1 MENSLKSLVLLLV
14 SILSFNLYSAV
25 SYQKGMH
32 TMEFNGKC
40 SDNRPRSKDVHIT
53 AIENAKKAAWNN
65 YVAKFSAEKTGKYLQ
80 NSDSFTSNLDT
91 YITEYAILETRC
103 SKSKRTYT
111 VALKASINQ
120 TMVDVILAQL
130 SGSQGTSS
138 AVAGQPIVSYVIAR
152 KVKAAKIFDARII
165 SQSKNETTID
175 ADEDSVSDGSSTSFY
190 GQTTESSKVT
200 TGGSTIR
207 KSDELDYEIGDQT
220 NARNQLFNAL
230 KRAKM
235 RPIPPDFLLRIT
247 GETYFDD
254 VRKEFAGL
262 TESGEKNISEAT
274 RNNIVEALMH
284 PAVASRVKYLLMGT
298 MDSTNPRTDP
308 SSGLIKVDVYI
319 TLEIS
324 QIDEFFGAEILAV
337 VGPEVRSGL
346 GETQQL
352 AETEA
357 LKSAANDAI
366 DSLINRL

>member
-80 NSDSFTSNLDT
+80 NSGSFTSNLDT

-152 KVKAAKIFDARII
+152 KVQEAKSFDARKS
-165 SQSKNETTID
+165 SQSQTVTSID
-175 ADEDSVSDGSSTSFY
+175 ADEDSVSDGSSTSFS

-200 TGGSTIR
+200 TGGSTVR
-207 KSDELDYEIGDQT
+207 KSEQRTYEIGDQT

-230 KRAKM
+230 KRVKM
-235 RPIPPDFLLRIT
+235 RPVPPEFLIRIT
-247 GETYFDD
+247 GESYFDD

-262 TESGEKNISEAT
+262 TESGEANISEAT
-274 RNNIVEALMH
+274 RNNVVEALMH

-298 MDSTNPRTDP
+298 MDSTNPRIDP
-308 SSGLIKVDVYI
+308 SSGLTKVDVYI

-346 GETQQL
+346 GETEQL

>member
-1 MENSLKSLVLLLV
+1 
-14 SILSFNLYSAV
+14 
-25 SYQKGMH
+25 
-32 TMEFNGKC
+32 
-40 SDNRPRSKDVHIT
+40 
-53 AIENAKKAAWNN
+53 
-65 YVAKFSAEKTGKYLQ
+65 
-80 NSDSFTSNLDT
+80 
-91 YITEYAILETRC
+91 
-103 SKSKRTYT
+103 
-111 VALKASINQ
+111 
-120 TMVDVILAQL
+120 MVDVILAQL

-152 KVKAAKIFDARII
+152 KVKAAKSFDARII
-165 SQSKNETTID
+165 SQSENETTID
-175 ADEDSVSDGSSTSFY
+175 ADEDSVSDGSSTSFS

-200 TGGSTIR
+200 TGGSTVR

-230 KRAKM
+230 KRVKM
-235 RPIPPDFLLRIT
+235 RPVPPEFLIRIT
-247 GETYFDD
+247 GESYFDD

-262 TESGEKNISEAT
+262 TESGEANISEAT
-274 RNNIVEALMH
+274 RNNVVEALMH

-298 MDSTNPRTDP
+298 MDSTNPRIDP
-308 SSGLIKVDVYI
+308 SSGLTKVDVYI

>member
-1 MENSLKSLVLLLV
+1 MGNSLKLLALLLV

-120 TMVDVILAQL
+120 TMVDVTLAQL
-130 SGSQGTSS
+130 AGSQGTASE
-138 AVAGQPIVSYVIAR
+138 VAGQRIVSYVIAR
-152 KVKAAKIFDARII
+152 KVQEAKSFDARKTT
-165 SQSKNETTID
+165 QSEKVTSLD
-175 ADEDSVSDGSSTSFY
+175 ADEDSLSDGSATTFS
-190 GQTTESSKVT
+190 GQTTERSKIT
-200 TGGSTIR
+200 TGGSTVRRSEKRI
-207 KSDELDYEIGDQT
+207 YEIGDQT
-220 NARNQLFNAL
+220 NARNQLDNAL
-230 KRAKM
+230 KRVKM
-235 RPIPPDFLLRIT
+235 RPVRPDFLVRFT
-247 GETYFDD
+247 GDSYFDD

-262 TESGEKNISEAT
+262 TDSGEANISEKT

-284 PAVASRVKYLLMGT
+284 PAVAGKVNYLLIGT
-298 MDSTNPRTDP
+298 MDSGPPREDP
-308 SSGLIKVDVYI
+308 SSGLTKVDVYI

-324 QIDEFFGAEILAV
+324 QLDEFFGAEVLAV

-346 GETQQL
+346 GEDERL
-352 AETEA
+352 AETQA